1 MPKGLSPKIL
11 GEEEQ
16 TYVQWMWLYQGSPKR
31 CECGHWFKL
40 VEKAPV

>member
-1 MPKGLSPKIL
+1 MNLLFVDVS

-16 TYVQWMWLYQGSPKR
+16 TYVNWMWLYQGHPKR

-40 VEKAPV
+40 VEKAPI

>member
-1 MPKGLSPKIL
+1 MFILIVFL

-16 TYVQWMWLYQGSPKR
+16 TYVLWMWLQKGVPKR

-40 VEKAPV
+40 VEKAPL